1 MYLTDRS
8 APSGAD
14 TEQGRRRGPGP
25 KVAPV
30 VLVLGTVSLI
40 TDISS
45 EMVTA
50 VLPLYLVSTLGFTP
64 LLFGTL
70 DGVYNGAGAL
80 VQLTGGHLADRVRN
94 HKLMAGLG
102 YGLSALCKPL
112 LLIASSLGAL
122 GTVLALDR
130 TGKGLR
136 TAPRDAMISLST
148 PPENQG
154 RAFGVHRAMDTTGA
168 MLGPLAAFLILSVA
182 TDGYDAV
189 FGVSACVAALGVI
202 VLVLFV
208 PGREERAR
216 AGGEGARTG
225 GGGVRA
231 GGAGVRAG
239 GVGAASEGGGAAA
252 GGASVWTDGGG
263 ARADGAGGARA
274 DGAGGARADGA
285 SVPTEGAGARAG
297 GVGVPAGGA
306 GAATD
311 RAGARAGG
319 AGAAL
324 DGGGVPAGGAGAATD
339 RAGVR
344 AGGGGVPAG
353 GAGAATDRAGARA
366 DRAGAAL
373 DGVGVPAGGA
383 GAAPGAASVADGK
396 RPVRVREAL
405 ALLRLPRLRALA
417 GCAALLGLTTVSDAF
432 VYLLLQRR
440 AGIGE
445 QWFTLLPLGTAVV
458 FLLLAVPVG
467 ALADRIGRR
476 TVFLTGHM
484 GLLTAYAL
492 LLWAPATP
500 ALPFLVLA
508 LHGTFYAATDGVLPA
523 TLADIVPEQ
532 LRASGLAI
540 VGTCQAL
547 ARFCCSLAFGAAWT
561 VWGDGP
567 ALAGAAIGL
576 LCCAAVA
583 GKLLRPAA
591 RTR

>member
-8 APSGAD
+8 APARAD
-14 TEQGRRRGPGP
+14 TGRDRRGGPGRR
-25 KVAPV
+25 VAPV

-40 TDISS
+40 TDVSS

-50 VLPLYLVSTLGFTP
+50 VLPLYLVSRLGFSP
-64 LLFGTL
+64 LGFGTL
-70 DGVYNGAGAL
+70 DGVYNGVSAL

-112 LLIASSLGAL
+112 LLLAGSIGTL
-122 GTVLALDR
+122 GTVLALER

-148 PPENQG
+148 PARDQG

-168 MLGPLAAFLILSVA
+168 MLGPLAAFLILRA
-182 TDGYDAV
+182 AADGYDAV
-189 FGVSACVAALGVI
+189 FGVSACVAVLGVL

-208 PGREERAR
+208 PGRRQT
-216 AGGEGARTG
+216 ARTDAQG
-225 GGGVRA
+225 G
-231 GGAGVRAG
+231 
-239 GVGAASEGGGAAA
+239 
-252 GGASVWTDGGG
+252 
-263 ARADGAGGARA
+263 
-274 DGAGGARADGA
+274 
-285 SVPTEGAGARAG
+285 
-297 GVGVPAGGA
+297 
-306 GAATD
+306 
-311 RAGARAGG
+311 
-319 AGAAL
+319 L
-324 DGGGVPAGGAGAATD
+324 DGTGGPGGPEGT
-339 RAGVR
+339 GEP
-344 AGGGGVPAG
+344 GGPGGPG
-353 GAGAATDRAGARA
+353 GTGQPGGTG
-366 DRAGAAL
+366 GTGGP
-373 DGVGVPAGGA
+373 DGPD
-383 GAAPGAASVADGK
+383 ASDG
-396 RPVRVREAL
+396 RPPVRVREAL

-458 FLLLAVPVG
+458 FLSLAVPVG

-476 TVFLTGHM
+476 TVFLAGHV

-500 ALPFLVLA
+500 VLAPAVLA
-508 LHGTFYAATDGVLPA
+508 LHGAFYAATDGVLPA
-523 TLADIVPEQ
+523 ALAGLVPEE

-540 VGTCQAL
+540 VGTSQAL

-567 ALAGAAIGL
+567 ALAGSAVGL

-583 GKLLRPAA
+583 GLVLRPAGG
-591 RTR
+591 TR

>member
-8 APSGAD
+8 TPAGAD
-14 TEQGRRRGPGP
+14 TERGRRRGPGRG
-25 KVAPV
+25 VAPV

-50 VLPLYLVSTLGFTP
+50 VLPLYLVSQLGFSP
-64 LLFGTL
+64 LGFGTL
-70 DGVYNGAGAL
+70 DGVYNGVSAL

-112 LLIASSLGAL
+112 LLLAGSLGTL
-122 GTVLALDR
+122 GTVLALER

-148 PPENQG
+148 PAANQG

-168 MLGPLAAFLILSVA
+168 MLGPLSAFLILRA
-182 TDGYDAV
+182 AADGYDAV
-189 FGVSACVAALGVI
+189 FGVSACVAALGVL

-208 PGREERAR
+208 PGRRRE
-216 AGGEGARTG
+216 ARTDEPG
-225 GGGVRA
+225 GP
-231 GGAGVRAG
+231 
-239 GVGAASEGGGAAA
+239 
-252 GGASVWTDGGG
+252 DG
-263 ARADGAGGARA
+263 R
-274 DGAGGARADGA
+274 
-285 SVPTEGAGARAG
+285 P
-297 GVGVPAGGA
+297 
-306 GAATD
+306 
-311 RAGARAGG
+311 
-319 AGAAL
+319 
-324 DGGGVPAGGAGAATD
+324 
-339 RAGVR
+339 
-344 AGGGGVPAG
+344 
-353 GAGAATDRAGARA
+353 
-366 DRAGAAL
+366 
-373 DGVGVPAGGA
+373 
-383 GAAPGAASVADGK
+383 
-396 RPVRVREAL
+396 PVRVREAL

-445 QWFTLLPLGTAVV
+445 QWFTLLPLGTAAV
-458 FLLLAVPVG
+458 FLLLAVPAG

-476 TVFLTGHM
+476 TVFLAGHV
-484 GLLTAYAL
+484 GLLIAYAL

-500 ALPFLVLA
+500 VLAPAVLA
-508 LHGTFYAATDGVLPA
+508 LHGMFYAATDGVLPA
-523 TLADIVPEQ
+523 ALAGIVPEE

-540 VGTCQAL
+540 VGTSQAL

-567 ALAGAAIGL
+567 ALAGSAVGL
-576 LCCAAVA
+576 LACGAVA
-583 GKLLRPAA
+583 GLVLRPAGG
-591 RTR
+591 TR